1 MSTTYERQRDLDVP
15 APPKRDVG
23 RWVVAAS
30 CVIFLVQVWLLRG
43 FVTDDSWIS
52 VRYAETIGSGS
63 GWGWNPGGEPVEGF
77 SNPLLV
83 MVEALAHSVGLD
95 ALLVA
100 RLIGVAAGL
109 GCVIVVYAWGRLV
122 VGDVAA
128 AVAAVLT
135 GTLAPLALWS
145 VGGLE
150 TSIVCLLLTGA
161 AIQLAREDVDSTTV
175 AAWLLAPL
183 PWLRPEAL
191 AVAGV
196 LVVVAHVLR
205 PWRRPWFRSL
215 VAGLAPVLVSQALLQ
230 LVRWVVYGNVMPNSA
245 LYKVG
250 TGDALEVPTT
260 FLEEHRL
267 LVIAAVLG
275 VLLLTGRQWVL
286 VVAPVVYLLGS
297 IGTLDSAN
305 GWSRF
310 LVPVLPLLA
319 LLAGIAIAAA
329 LAFFGLR
336 QWWATTVT
344 AALLVALAVTSAPS
358 RVSLVSDWHHAYT
371 DCKVVVREDMADW
384 LNTTPEDTVFAI
396 SDAGLVPA
404 RGGGRT
410 AIDNFLLNEAALQE
424 LGALNAD
431 ERAER
436 AISLRPDVLI
446 LASVSADRFDG
457 VYRTDQLV
465 HDHPQAAAYSLAHV
479 AAAGGDCEYSL
490 WAYQR

>member
-1 MSTTYERQRDLDVP
+1 MSTTVERQPDRAVP
-15 APPKRDVG
+15 AAPRRDVG
-23 RWVVAAS
+23 RWVATAS
-30 CVIFLVQVWLLRG
+30 CVIFLLQVWVLRG
-43 FVTDDSWIS
+43 FVADDSWIS

-83 MVEALAHSVGLD
+83 LVEALAHSVGLD

-100 RLIGVAAGL
+100 RIIGVAAGL
-109 GCVIVVYAWGRLV
+109 GCVVVVYMWGRLV

-128 AVAAVLT
+128 AVAAALT

-150 TSIVCLLLTGA
+150 TSIVALLLTGA
-161 AIQLAREDVDSTTV
+161 AIQLAREDTDKVVTG
-175 AAWLLAPL
+175 AWLLAPL

-196 LVVVAHVLR
+196 LVLAAHLLR
-205 PWRRPWFRSL
+205 PRRRQLLRSL
-215 VAGLAPVLVSQALLQ
+215 AVGLAPVLVSQALLQ
-230 LVRWVVYGNVMPNSA
+230 LVRWVVYGNVVPNSA

-250 TGDALEVPTT
+250 TGDALEVPQT

-267 LVIAAVLG
+267 LVIVAVLG
-275 VLLLTGRQWVL
+275 VVLLKGRQRVL
-286 VVAPVVYLLGS
+286 VVAPVIYLLGS

-319 LLAGIAIAAA
+319 LVAGVAVAAV
-329 LAFFGLR
+329 LAFLGLR
-336 QWWATTVT
+336 QSRAAAVT
-344 AALLVALAVTSAPS
+344 AFLLGALAVTAAPS
-358 RVSLVSDWHHAYT
+358 RVSVVSDWHHAYT
-371 DCKVVVREDMADW
+371 DCKVAVREDMVDW
-384 LNTTPEDTVFAI
+384 LVTTPKDTVFAI

-410 AIDNFLLNEAALQE
+410 AIDNFLLNEAALQDI
-424 LGALNAD
+424 GALLPP

-436 AISLRPDVLI
+436 VHALGPDVLI
-446 LASVSADRFDG
+446 LASASSERFDA
-457 VYRTDQLV
+457 VYQTDQFI
-465 HDHPQAAAYSLAHV
+465 HDHPRAATYSLAHV
-479 AAAGGDCEYSL
+479 AAVGGDCQYSL